1 MSVKSIYRS
10 NKQEGFKLT
19 VLVRGRKI
27 TIEDKLAEC
36 ARKHFIDLDEEDC
49 EIIINAMLT
58 PNLKDLGHIDLNYEY
73 SIKTEKELSGLLTEG
88 IIKELKV
95 FKGYDYVK

>member
-1 MSVKSIYRS
+1 
-10 NKQEGFKLT
+10 
-19 VLVRGRKI
+19 
-27 TIEDKLAEC
+27 
-36 ARKHFIDLDEEDC
+36 
-49 EIIINAMLT
+49 MLT